1 MDALPL
7 SRVAFTCKAL
17 GSAALQGMAMA
28 TRRKRTT
35 ARLAGK
41 SLDLAIAVPIVMTHR
56 LTRMALAGRAPSS
69 RDRKEFDGMV
79 KEKGAAFRASWSAM
93 AMQAFRAQQALSVS
107 LMTTFWTARPPTA
120 KSLAARVRRD
130 AVGILGK
137 GIAPVHRKAVAN
149 ARRLSRTKLR

>member
-1 MDALPL
+1 MPA
-7 SRVAFTCKAL
+7 
-17 GSAALQGMAMA
+17 
-28 TRRKRTT
+28 RRKRSNAL
-35 ARLAGK
+35 ARG
-41 SLDLAIAVPIVMTHR
+41 SFDLAIAVPIVMTHR

-69 RDRKEFDGMV
+69 RDREEFDRMV

-107 LMTTFWTARPPTA
+107 LMRSFWTPRPPTA
-120 KSLAARVRRD
+120 KSLAARLRRD

-149 ARRLSRTKLR
+149 ARRLARTKLR